1 MTLADLTPDVVL
13 AALLDGKVEVQT
25 SATSKYA
32 IKAYEQAKMPNKGL
46 ADEFL
51 TVQNNGVINS
61 RTNPLGLFYGN
72 LALTLYCKA
81 NADNTAKTARLKQMV
96 AQCERLIL
104 DEGVR
109 GGRDISRPYWFGF
122 DANNVITPP
131 YVNPTN
137 GYATM
142 TINVAWHTT
151 DN

>member
-1 MTLADLTPDVVL
+1 MTLADLTPDVAL
-13 AALLDGKVEVQT
+13 AALLNEKVEVQT

-51 TVQNNGVINS
+51 TVQSNGVINS

-81 NADNTAKTARLKQMV
+81 NADNTAKTARLKQMIS
-96 AQCERLIL
+96 QCVELVDCKTSQVFFFKL
-104 DEGVR
+104 PPD
-109 GGRDISRPYWFGF
+109 
-122 DANNVITPP
+122 NVITPP

-137 GYATM
+137 GYATT